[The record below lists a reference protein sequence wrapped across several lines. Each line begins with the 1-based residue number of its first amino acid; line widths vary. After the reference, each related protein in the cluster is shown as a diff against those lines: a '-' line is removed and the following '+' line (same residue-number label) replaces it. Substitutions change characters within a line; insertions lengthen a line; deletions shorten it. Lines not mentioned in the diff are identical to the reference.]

1 MARFRIV
8 GIVTVVSL
16 VDVEKSYGSWPVL
29 RGVDLD
35 VPDGARI
42 GIVGPNGAGKSTL
55 LRLLQ
60 GQELPTTGEVVR
72 RKDLVIAY
80 LEQHADGD
88 ERTPEQTVLAA
99 RPDVGAL
106 DEEMRVVEAELA
118 RPEVVTDLARMDRVL
133 MRQQALLDRW
143 VQAGGAGLAGEA
155 RAMLVS
161 LGFDDADLALPT
173 TALSGGQRKLVAL
186 AACLIR
192 QPDLLLLD
200 EPETHLDADRRAR
213 LESIVAELPGAV
225 VTVSHDR
232 YLLDETVTRIAELDE
247 GTVTMWPGNYS
258 AYAVAKEIA
267 MKRQQQLYVTQQ
279 KEIARLEAAIRRFE
293 HWARIVVDKRHIT
306 QARNKQRQI
315 DRMDKV
321 DRPVFERRRIAL
333 EMRSAERGGSKVVTL
348 DDVTVAFDG
357 DPVLLG
363 CDMAIVRG
371 ERIGVIG
378 ANGAGK
384 SVLGT
389 VLAGLRE
396 PDEGSRWAG
405 PSVRIGYLA
414 QGHETEPPDRTPIQ
428 FVRDMKAMYE
438 EDAVALLGRFLFRY
452 DQMRQPVGT
461 LSGGERTRLQLCL
474 LMLSGA
480 NCLLLDEPTNHLDID
495 SMEVLE
501 AALESYDG
509 TVIVISHDRYLLDR
523 IPDRIVE
530 VRDGQAFSSPGGYDD
545 WLEARGR
552 ITA

>member
-1 MARFRIV
+1 V
-8 GIVTVVSL
+8 NVVSL
-16 VDVEKSYGSWPVL
+16 VNVGKTFGSWPVL
-29 RGVDLD
+29 QGVDLE
-35 VPDGARI
+35 VGDGARI

-55 LRLLQ
+55 LRILQ
-60 GQELPTTGEVVR
+60 GSEAATGGEVVR
-72 RKDLVIAY
+72 RKDLTIAF
-80 LEQHADGD
+80 LEQHVDGD
-88 ERTPEQTVLAA
+88 ERTAEQTVLAS
-99 RPDVGAL
+99 RPDVAAL
-106 DEEMRVVEAELA
+106 DARMRAVEDELG
-118 RPEVVTDLARMDRVL
+118 RPEVVADLTRMERVLAR
-133 MRQQALLDRW
+133 QQDLLERW
-143 VQAGGAGLAGEA
+143 VAAGGAGIAGEA
-155 RAMLVS
+155 RAVLGS
-161 LGFDDADLALPT
+161 LGLGGGDLGVPT
-173 TALSGGQRKLVAL
+173 SSLSGGQRKLVAL
-186 AACLIR
+186 ASCLIS

-200 EPETHLDADRRAR
+200 EPETHLDAARRAR
-213 LESIVAELPGAV
+213 LESIVAEFPGAV

-232 YLLDETVTRIAELDE
+232 YLLDETVTRIAELE
-247 GTVTMWPGNYS
+247 SGHITMWPGNYS

-267 MKRQQQLYVTQQ
+267 LKRQQQLYVTQQ
-279 KEIARLEAAIRRFE
+279 KEIARLEEAVRRFE
-293 HWARIVVDKRHIT
+293 HWARLVVNKRHIT

-321 DRPVFERRRIAL
+321 DKPVFERRRIAL
-333 EMRSAERGGSKVVTL
+333 EMRSAERGGAKVATL
-348 DDVTVAFDG
+348 DDVTVAFGG

-363 CDMAIVRG
+363 CDLQVVRG

-384 SVLGT
+384 SVLGE
-389 VLAGLRE
+389 VLAGVRA
-396 PDEGSRWAG
+396 PDEGERWVG
-405 PSVRIGYLA
+405 PSVRIGYLP
-414 QGHETEPPDRTPIQ
+414 QGHETEPGDRTPIE
-428 FVRDMKAMYE
+428 FVRDVKPMYE

-530 VRDGQAFSSPGGYDD
+530 VRDGRAHSSPGGYDD
-545 WLEARGR
+545 WLDARGPVL
-552 ITA
+552 A

>member
-1 MARFRIV
+1 
-8 GIVTVVSL
+8 VTVVSL
-16 VDVEKSYGSWPVL
+16 VHVEKSYGSWPVL
-29 RGVDLD
+29 QGADLE
-35 VPDGARI
+35 VPEGARI

-55 LRLLQ
+55 LRILQ
-60 GQELPTTGEVVR
+60 GSEPPTGGEVVR
-72 RKDLVIAY
+72 RKDLTIAY

-88 ERTPEQTVLAA
+88 DRTAVQVVLAA
-99 RPDVGAL
+99 RPDVAAL
-106 DEEMRVVEAELA
+106 DAEMRAVEADLG
-118 RPEVVTDLARMDRVL
+118 RPEVVRDLARMDRVL
-133 MRQQALLDRW
+133 TRQQALLDRW
-143 VQAGGAGLAGEA
+143 VSAGGAGLEGQA
-155 RAMLVS
+155 RAMLAS
-161 LGFDDADLALPT
+161 LGLDDDDMALPT
-173 TALSGGQRKLVAL
+173 SALSGGQRKLVEL

-213 LESIVAELPGAV
+213 LESIVAEFPGAV

-232 YLLDETVTRIAELDE
+232 YLLDETVTRIAELDA
-247 GTVTMWPGNYS
+247 GRITMWRGNYS

-267 MKRQQQLYVTQQ
+267 LKRQQQLFVTQQ
-279 KEIARLEAAIRRFE
+279 KEIARLEEAIRRFE

-315 DRMDKV
+315 DRMDKI
-321 DRPVFERRRIAL
+321 DKPVFERRKIAL

-348 DDVTVAFDG
+348 SDVTVAFDG

-363 CDMAIVRG
+363 CDLQIVRG
-371 ERIGVIG
+371 ERIGMIG

-389 VLAGLRE
+389 VIAGLRE
-396 PDEGSRWAG
+396 PDEGTRWVG

-414 QGHETEPPDRTPIQ
+414 QGHETEPPDRTPIE
-428 FVRDMKAMYE
+428 FVRDVKPMYE

-452 DQMRQPVGT
+452 DQMRQPVGS

-501 AALESYDG
+501 SALETYDG

-545 WLEARGR
+545 WAESTGR
-552 ITA
+552 VSA

>member
-1 MARFRIV
+1 V
-8 GIVTVVSL
+8 SVVSL
-16 VDVEKSYGSWPVL
+16 VNVEKSYGSWPVL
-29 RGVDLD
+29 RGVDFE

-42 GIVGPNGAGKSTL
+42 GIIGPNGAGKSTL
-55 LRLLQ
+55 LRILQ
-60 GQELPTTGEVVR
+60 GSDPPTAGEVVR

-88 ERTPEQTVLAA
+88 DRTAEQTVLAA
-99 RPDVGAL
+99 RPDVAAL
-106 DEEMRVVEAELA
+106 DAEMRGVEAELG
-118 RPEVVTDLARMDRVL
+118 RPDVVSDLARMDRVL

-155 RAMLVS
+155 RVMLVS
-161 LGFDDADLALPT
+161 LGFDDGDLALPT

-213 LESIVAELPGAV
+213 LESIVAEFPGAV

-232 YLLDETVTRIAELDE
+232 YLLDETVSRIAELDE
-247 GTVTMWPGNYS
+247 GRVIMWPGNYS

-267 MKRQQQLYVTQQ
+267 LKRQQQIYITQQ
-279 KEIARLEAAIRRFE
+279 KEIARLEEAIKRFE
-293 HWARIVVDKRHIT
+293 FWASIVVNKRHIT
-306 QARNKQRQI
+306 QAHNKQRQI

-321 DRPVFERRRIAL
+321 ERPVFERRKIAL

-348 DDVTVAFDG
+348 NDVTVAFDG

-363 CDMAIVRG
+363 CDVQIFRG
-371 ERIGVIG
+371 ERIGMIG

-396 PDEGSRWAG
+396 PDEGTRWAG
-405 PSVRIGYLA
+405 PSVQIGYLA

-428 FVRDMKAMYE
+428 FVRDMKPMYE

-452 DQMRQPVGT
+452 DQMRQAVGT

-530 VRDGQAFSSPGGYDD
+530 VRDGQAFSSSGGYDD

-552 ITA
+552 VPA

>member
-1 MARFRIV
+1 M
-8 GIVTVVSL
+8 TVVSL
-16 VDVEKSYGSWPVL
+16 VNVEKSYGSWLVL
-29 RGVDLD
+29 QGADLE
-35 VPDGARI
+35 VADGARI
-42 GIVGPNGAGKSTL
+42 GIIGPNGAGKSTL
-55 LRLLQ
+55 LRIVAGTEQ
-60 GQELPTTGEVVR
+60 PTVGEVVR
-72 RKDLVIAY
+72 RKDLVVAY

-88 ERTPEQTVLAA
+88 EHTAEQTVLAA
-99 RPDVGAL
+99 RPDVAAL
-106 DEEMRVVEAELA
+106 DEEMRAVEAELG
-118 RPEVVTDLARMDRVL
+118 RPEVVADMRRMDRVL
-133 MRQQALLDRW
+133 TRQQELLDRW
-143 VQAGGAGLAGEA
+143 VAAGGAGLAGEV
-155 RAMLVS
+155 RAMLAS
-161 LGFDDADLALPT
+161 LGIGGHDLALPT

-192 QPDLLLLD
+192 QPGLLLLD

-213 LESIVAELPGAV
+213 LEAIVAEFPGAV

-232 YLLDETVTRIAELDE
+232 YLLDETVSRIAELDD
-247 GTVTMWPGNYS
+247 GRITLWPGNYS

-267 MKRQQQLYVTQQ
+267 LKRQQQLYVTQQ
-279 KEIARLEAAIRRFE
+279 KEIARLEEAIRRFKD
-293 HWARIVVDKRHIT
+293 WADRVVNERHIK

-321 DRPVFERRRIAL
+321 DKPVFERRKIAL
-333 EMRSAERGGSKVVTL
+333 EMRSEERGGSKVVTL
-348 DDVTVAFDG
+348 NDVTVAFG
-357 DPVLLG
+357 GEPVLLG
-363 CDMAIVRG
+363 CDVQIHRG

-396 PDEGSRWAG
+396 PDEGTRWAG

-414 QGHETEPPDRTPIQ
+414 QGHETEPPDRTPIE
-428 FVRDMKAMYE
+428 FVRDMKPMYE

-452 DQMRQPVGT
+452 DQMRQAFGT

-474 LMLSGA
+474 LMLSGV

-501 AALESYDG
+501 SALESYDG

-545 WLEARGR
+545 WLEERGR
-552 ITA
+552 VPA

>member
-1 MARFRIV
+1 
-8 GIVTVVSL
+8 VTVVSL
-16 VDVEKSYGSWPVL
+16 VRVEKSYGSWPVL
-29 RGVDLD
+29 QGADLE

-55 LRLLQ
+55 LRILQ
-60 GQELPTTGEVVR
+60 GSEPPTGGEVVR
-72 RKDLVIAY
+72 RKDLTIAY

-88 ERTPEQTVLAA
+88 GRTAVQVVLAA
-99 RPDVGAL
+99 RPDVAAL
-106 DEEMRVVEAELA
+106 DAEMRAVEADLG
-118 RPEVVTDLARMDRVL
+118 RPEVVRDLARMDRVL
-133 MRQQALLDRW
+133 TRQQALLDRW
-143 VQAGGAGLAGEA
+143 VSAGGAGLEGQA
-155 RAMLVS
+155 RAMLAS
-161 LGFDDADLALPT
+161 LGLDDDDMALPT
-173 TALSGGQRKLVAL
+173 SALSGGQRKLVEL

-213 LESIVAELPGAV
+213 LESIVAEFPGAV

-232 YLLDETVTRIAELDE
+232 YLLDETVTRIAELDA
-247 GTVTMWPGNYS
+247 GRITMWRGNYS

-267 MKRQQQLYVTQQ
+267 LKRQQQLFVTQQ
-279 KEIARLEAAIRRFE
+279 KEIARLEEAIRRFE

-315 DRMDKV
+315 DRMDKI
-321 DRPVFERRRIAL
+321 DKPVFERRKIAL

-348 DDVTVAFDG
+348 SDVTVAFDG

-363 CDMAIVRG
+363 CDLQIVRG
-371 ERIGVIG
+371 ERIGMIG

-389 VLAGLRE
+389 VIAGLRE
-396 PDEGSRWAG
+396 PDEGTRWVG

-414 QGHETEPPDRTPIQ
+414 QGHETEPPDRTPIE
-428 FVRDMKAMYE
+428 FVRDVKPMYE

-452 DQMRQPVGT
+452 DQMRQPVGS

-501 AALESYDG
+501 SALETYDG

-530 VRDGQAFSSPGGYDD
+530 VHDGQAFSSPGGYDD
-545 WLEARGR
+545 WAESRGR
-552 ITA
+552 VSA

>member
-1 MARFRIV
+1 M
-8 GIVTVVSL
+8 TVVSL
-16 VDVEKSYGSWPVL
+16 VHVEKSYGSWPVL
-29 RGVDLD
+29 QGADLE

-55 LRLLQ
+55 LRILQ
-60 GQELPTTGEVVR
+60 GSEPPTGGEVVR
-72 RKDLVIAY
+72 RKDLTIAY

-88 ERTPEQTVLAA
+88 DRTAVQVVLAA
-99 RPDVGAL
+99 RPDVAAL
-106 DEEMRVVEAELA
+106 DAEMRAVESDLGH
-118 RPEVVTDLARMDRVL
+118 PEVVRDLARMDRVL
-133 MRQQALLDRW
+133 TRQQELLDRW
-143 VQAGGAGLAGEA
+143 VSAGGAGLEGEA
-155 RAMLVS
+155 RAMLAS
-161 LGFDDADLALPT
+161 LGLDDDDVALPT
-173 TALSGGQRKLVAL
+173 SALSGGQRKLVEL

-213 LESIVAELPGAV
+213 LESIVAEFPGAV

-232 YLLDETVTRIAELDE
+232 YLLDETVTRIAELD
-247 GTVTMWPGNYS
+247 GGRITMWRGNYS

-267 MKRQQQLYVTQQ
+267 MKRQQQLFVTQQ
-279 KEIARLEAAIRRFE
+279 KEIARLEEAIRRFE

-315 DRMDKV
+315 DRMDKI
-321 DRPVFERRRIAL
+321 DKPVFERRKIAL
-333 EMRSAERGGSKVVTL
+333 EMRSAERGGSKVVAL
-348 DDVTVAFDG
+348 SDVTVAFDG

-363 CDMAIVRG
+363 CDLQIVRG
-371 ERIGVIG
+371 ERIGMIG

-389 VLAGLRE
+389 VIAGLRE
-396 PDEGSRWAG
+396 PDEGTRWVG

-414 QGHETEPPDRTPIQ
+414 QGHETEPPDRTPIE
-428 FVRDMKAMYE
+428 FVRDMKPMYE

-452 DQMRQPVGT
+452 DQMRQPVGS

-501 AALESYDG
+501 SALEAYDG

-545 WLEARGR
+545 WAEARGR
-552 ITA
+552 VPA